1 MPTVYQLVIKGDL
14 HEAEYALRQH
24 GFSAKDWRFV
34 QSVLDLGTHETT
46 VHVAS
51 HHVDKSLM
59 ETVFNTWYTA
69 DFGTVSRLPVG
80 SLLFWKPFEPRDAT
94 GSASAAP
101 RRGPKIID
109 DLDGVDDSATHRD
122 YQKPLWATVRSRR

>member
-1 MPTVYQLVIKGDL
+1 MPTVYQLIIKGDL
-14 HEAEYALRQH
+14 HEAEHALRQH

-34 QSVLDLGTHETT
+34 QSVLDLGEYETT
-46 VHVAS
+46 VNVDN

-59 ETVFNTWYTA
+59 ETVFSTWYNA
-69 DFGTVSRLPVG
+69 DFGAVSRLPAG
-80 SLLFWKPFEPRDAT
+80 SLLFWKPFEPRDSA

-109 DLDGVDDSATHRD
+109 DLDGVEDNAKRA
-122 YQKPLWATVRSRR
+122 PLWATVRGRY